1 MGSSPVVSTSKW
13 LFVEFKS
20 VEQLRVASFVE
31 ESIVDGPGVRFVIF
45 VQGCPHR
52 CVGCHN
58 SQTLDFNGGKLVS
71 ADYLFG
77 LISKNPLLNG
87 VTFSG
92 GEPFCQA
99 VSCSCLAKKVH
110 RIGLSVVVYTGYIFE
125 DLLTD
130 GKDSSPE
137 RLDFIKNVDIL
148 IDGPFKI
155 REKSLDLEFKGS
167 RNQRIIDIRRSLDEN
182 RTVVIG

>member
-13 LFVEFKS
+13 LLVEFRF
-20 VEQLRVASFVE
+20 VEQLRLAGFVE

-58 SQTLDFNGGKLVS
+58 PRTLDFNGGKLVS
-71 ADYLFG
+71 VDYLFD
-77 LISKNPLLNG
+77 LISKNPLLDG

-92 GEPFCQA
+92 GEPFWQSAPC
-99 VSCSCLAKKVH
+99 CCLTKKIH
-110 RIGLSVVVYTGYIFE
+110 RIGLSVMVYTGYIFE

-137 RLDFIKNVDIL
+137 RLGFIKNVDIL
-148 IDGPFKI
+148 VDGPFKI
-155 REKSLDLEFKGS
+155 REKSLDLKFKGS
-167 RNQRIIDIRRSLDEN
+167 RNQRIIDVRRSLDKRE
-182 RTVVIG
+182 TIVVG